1 MINKY
6 IYLIFY
12 ARKTQA
18 IIMKLITA
26 LFCLFLITGCTFTPS
41 FEPNKST
48 WPKPHKDT
56 RSSEQ
61 IKADREAVHEQQ
73 RAVMRGERPDYGVF
87 DRY

>member
-1 MINKY
+1 MIGTY
-6 IYLIFY
+6 TYYFM
-12 ARKTQA
+12 RTKTQA

-26 LFCLFLITGCTFTPS
+26 LFSLFLITGCTFTPS

-48 WPKPHKDT
+48 WPKPHKDI

>member
-1 MINKY
+1 MFLPNRCIGK
-6 IYLIFY
+6 IK
-12 ARKTQA
+12 A
-18 IIMKLITA
+18 IMKVISS

-41 FEPNKST
+41 FEPDKPT
-48 WPKPHKDT
+48 WPKPHKDA

-61 IKADREAVHEQQ
+61 KRADREAVHEQQ